1 MNAQLVKEMRSLR
14 PFWLVAAA
22 LPLLPLLLMKG
33 NDRPWGSDQPWWCV
47 AGFLAGCVLLGC
59 ASFGSEWNH
68 QTMDLMLV
76 QPVSRRR
83 LWRDKTRVLAL
94 ALVTVLGLAVPG
106 FVASPV
112 EFQQP
117 FLSVSGVLWCLLPL
131 AWALGV
137 GPWMTLRLGNTIAAF
152 VFTLCSPFAWISVMS
167 LILPAGWESSEEAW
181 SLAFCVFA
189 VPLYAMALL
198 AHGDARS
205 GFNRLETTIS
215 LGRAITLTGWFKWRS
230 AAPAAPTRSN
240 AFMALVWKELHVH
253 EVSGLIA
260 LIAVISSGLIMIYR
274 PVYQSLSPENLH
286 STVPSFIISGIAI
299 LCGIMVPVT
308 AGCMAVAEE
317 RQLGLLGWHLTL
329 PPSHRKQWLVKCLAV
344 YAVVVALGFLLPTG
358 IVVVSDL
365 LENRTLPPWP
375 LRESSGIEYGMLGAM
390 SLLLATVCLF
400 SSSVASTSL
409 RAILLCLGTIG
420 LAGAMAALAGLMW
433 NAESFFGTVLPF
445 LAPGKA
451 KFAALD
457 VLAVMGYGFLLFLS
471 YLNYRRLESAL
482 RPWLQVGLA
491 SLTLWALCGIPY
503 LYVACQRVDSIS
515 SSTGLTGY
523 DLRAYMWHDDV
534 RLIAVLD
541 RNLDDPNLKHDE
553 QLQLQAQTVLCT
565 LNLREDRSTTM
576 PVLMK
581 AIRTPVDNVRWQALW
596 RLAVQWPE
604 IKQDPT
610 LLAPAREALFKELDT
625 TPSKCLR
632 PALQVLSSAQD
643 SPEIVI
649 PKLVGFLEPG
659 TFQTMGP
666 EVREAVVLAVG
677 HYGTAA
683 AAASPALL
691 RIAQAEASTPA
702 EVKLRQRAIKV
713 LKEINPQAV
722 IDHKL
727 EQSVETPAVEE
738 TPQPTAPTN
747 RPGMSEE
754 MKRRYGLT
762 PNNP

>member
-1 MNAQLVKEMRSLR
+1 MKAQIAKEMRSLR

-22 LPLLPLLLMKG
+22 LPLLPLLLVK
-33 NDRPWGSDQPWWCV
+33 GSDQPWWCV
-47 AGFLAGCVLLGC
+47 AGFLAGCVLLGS

-76 QPVSRRR
+76 QPVSRRS
-83 LWRDKTRVLAL
+83 LWRDKMQVLAL

-106 FVASPV
+106 FVASPT
-112 EFQQP
+112 EFQHP
-117 FLSVSGVLWCLLPL
+117 FLSLSGVLWCLLPL

-152 VFTLCSPFAWISVMS
+152 VFTLCSPFAWISIMS
-167 LILPAGWESSEEAW
+167 LILPSGWETSEEAW

-189 VPLYAMALL
+189 VPLYAMAFL

-205 GFNRLETTIS
+205 GFNRLETAIS
-215 LGRAITLTGWFKWRS
+215 LGRAITLTGWFKGRS

-240 AFMALVWKELHVH
+240 AFMALAWKELHVH

-260 LIAVISSGLIMIYR
+260 VIAVICSGLIMIYR
-274 PVYQSLSPENLH
+274 PVYQFLSPENLH
-286 STVPSFIISGIAI
+286 STVPSFIIGGIAI
-299 LCGIMVPVT
+299 LCGIMVPIT

-329 PPSHRKQWLVKCLAV
+329 PPSHRKQFIIKCLVA
-344 YAVVVALGFLLPTG
+344 YAVVVVLGFLLPTG

-365 LENRTLPPWP
+365 LENRALPPWP
-375 LRESSGIEYGMLGAM
+375 MRETSGIEYGMLGAM

-433 NAESFFGTVLPF
+433 NAESVFGTVLPI
-445 LAPGKA
+445 LAGGKA
-451 KFAALD
+451 KYAALY
-457 VLAVMGYGFLLFLS
+457 VLAVLGYAFLLFLS
-471 YLNYRRLESAL
+471 YLNYRRLETAL
-482 RPWLQVGLA
+482 RPWIQVGLA
-491 SLTLWALCGIPY
+491 SLTLWALCATPY
-503 LYVACQRVDSIS
+503 LYVACQRVDAIS
-515 SSTGLTGY
+515 RDTGLTGY
-523 DLRAYMWHDDV
+523 DLRAYMRDDEV

-553 QLQLQAQTVLCT
+553 QLQRQARAVLCT
-565 LNLREDRSTTM
+565 LISSDDSSTIM
-576 PVLMK
+576 PVLIK
-581 AIRTPVDNVRWQALW
+581 AIRTPVENVRWQAMWGLN
-596 RLAVQWPE
+596 VQWPK
-604 IKQDPT
+604 IKQNSAM
-610 LLAPAREALFKELDT
+610 LAQAREVLFKELD
-625 TPSKCLR
+625 SAQSEGVR
-632 PALQVLSSAQD
+632 GALLVLSNGQD

-649 PKLVGFLEPG
+649 PKLLNLLEPG
-659 TFQTMGP
+659 TYQTMGP
-666 EVREAVVLAVG
+666 EVREAVVVAVER
-677 HYGTAA
+677 YGTAA

-702 EVKLRQRAIKV
+702 AVKMHQRAIKA
-713 LKEINPQAV
+713 LKKINPQAV

-727 EQSVETPAVEE
+727 EQPVETPAVREY
-738 TPQPTAPTN
+738 PQPPAPTSH
-747 RPGMSEE
+747 PGMSEE
-754 MKRRYGLT
+754 MRRRYGLI
-762 PNNP
+762 PNKP